1 MFGKIVFVRPAL
13 KRGRLLARVTVQTEK
28 HGYCQARL
36 PERELAALVPRS
48 LLVCDRGEAP
58 SSLLGI
64 IGSLLQR
71 TASGRKV
78 RLHRSPAGESLV
90 TFLPWKQ
97 VRFCRPDPP
106 SHPVRRASFERSAP
120 PLHENAEGDRHIEGT
135 FGAGQGNGD
144 PSQAAVGD
152 SQCLGAQAELL
163 RADEHGA

>member
-1 MFGKIVFVRPAL
+1 MFGKIVFVRPCL
-13 KRGRLLARVTVQTEK
+13 KRGRLLARVTVQTER
-28 HGYCQARL
+28 HGYYQALL

-58 SSLLGI
+58 HTLLGI

-90 TFLPWKQ
+90 TFLPWKP
-97 VRFCRPDPP
+97 VRFHQPDPP
-106 SHPVRRASFERSAP
+106 SHPDRRASFKRSAP

-135 FGAGQGNGD
+135 FGAGQGDGN
-144 PSQAAVGD
+144 PSQAAIG
-152 SQCLGAQAELL
+152 QRQGLGTQAELL
-163 RADEHGA
+163 RTDEHDA